1 MIRFDHF
8 KKRGEDMGRPK
19 GSKNTKNEVAE
30 TEAVLASTLGDLGL
44 SLPDSNEGED
54 VVSDDIKDVLASLKA
69 VDIRPE
75 GPPFITKEELEAEE
89 VGRKPKSSSSELEN
103 INKTLMQLSEL
114 SLADGM
120 VLSDLQKKLQNV
132 EAKVDNLYNAN
143 EAVSK
148 AIVWLNEKVESY
160 FGTLDCL
167 LSTSFEKLQDRLNQL
182 DDIEFKLYNPDH
194 KLDSAVTPPEE
205 MAPKFEAVG
214 FRLEGEENL
223 PFDNPTGTATTKD
236 ILVGINPAIVVALN
250 ATLSNIRA
258 SGRTFDTG
266 VLSNALAG
274 QGVLALHQITPK
286 MVLDFFEEEGAVQTI
301 DGKQVIK

>member
-1 MIRFDHF
+1 MVIRMSKFN
-8 KKRGEDMGRPK
+8 
-19 GSKNTKNEVAE
+19 GSTNKNEVAE

-54 VVSDDIKDVLASLKA
+54 IVLDDIKDVLASLKA

-89 VGRKPKSSSSELEN
+89 VGRKAKSSSSELES

-120 VLSDLQKKLQNV
+120 VLSDLQKKLQSL
-132 EAKVDNLYNAN
+132 EAKVDSLYNAN
-143 EAVSK
+143 EAASR
-148 AIVWLNEKVESY
+148 AIVALNEKVESY
-160 FGTLDCL
+160 FEALNFL
-167 LSTSFEKLQDRLNQL
+167 LKTSFENLQDRLDQL

-194 KLDSAVTPPEE
+194 KVDFSTVTPPEE
-205 MAPKFEAVG
+205 SAPRITASV
-214 FRLEGEENL
+214 EEVKEPEEDKL

-258 SGRTFDTG
+258 SGRTFDPG
-266 VLSNALAG
+266 VLTNALSG